1 MKKKSLC
8 KEYPYKKSFFKK
20 CYEYNFFFKFS
31 ESVLSNPE
39 WFFNEEDDLD
49 EEESGPESSSV
60 MSPNARD
67 TKLSLVRL
75 TDNESDNHQVLLSN
89 LQKLEDSGKI
99 QSKDVSAKD
108 IVSGIISA
116 ANRKMLRSQNKVSS
130 SSKKDSVGSSETS
143 KSNQKLDAIDANNH
157 KVVILL

>member
-1 MKKKSLC
+1 MKKFVYLFPLIQFPVDRVTYVHNVFSH
-8 KEYPYKKSFFKK
+8 
-20 CYEYNFFFKFS
+20 NFFFIYP
-31 ESVLSNPE
+31 ESVLTSPE
-39 WFFNEEDDLD
+39 WFFNEESEDLD

-60 MSPNARD
+60 MSPNASTG

-89 LQKLEDSGKI
+89 LQKLEDAGKI

-116 ANRKMLRSQNKVSS
+116 ANRYKIFV
-130 SSKKDSVGSSETS
+130 
-143 KSNQKLDAIDANNH
+143 
-157 KVVILL
+157 